1 MHWGGLFVVVFFS
14 KWTRYIFYSTA
25 VLFEDAVILGAAC
38 DVVSYTMSSSAPTNT
53 DMPFCTLER
62 TVSWYSIVPYMWGLL

>member
-1 MHWGGLFVVVFFS
+1 MAYNFDDKYYINIFARLVEDNCVTHFS
-14 KWTRYIFYSTA
+14 CSSTA

-38 DVVSYTMSSSAPTNT
+38 DVVSYTMSSSAQHHT

-62 TVSWYSIVPYMWGLL
+62 TVS